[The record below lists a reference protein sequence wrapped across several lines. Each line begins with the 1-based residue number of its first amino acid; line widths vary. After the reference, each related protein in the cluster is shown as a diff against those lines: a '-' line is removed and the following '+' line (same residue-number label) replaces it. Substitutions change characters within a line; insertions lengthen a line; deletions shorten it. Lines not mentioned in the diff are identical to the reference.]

1 MKEAPK
7 NVVASVLARLRNV
20 ADKVGLTFNDVLQS
34 YVIER
39 FLARLAQS
47 PHADS
52 VLLKGALLLRVWGIP
67 RARPTMDIDLLRR
80 GEADIASLVALV
92 KQCAAIVD
100 ETDGVTFDPAT
111 VVADTIRDE
120 AEYVGTRVRLQ
131 ARLDNVRQMVQIDF
145 GVGDTVYP
153 RPRVIEY
160 PVLLGGAPL
169 KLSAYPVET
178 AIAEKFQAMVALD
191 FKNSRMKDF
200 HDICTLSQIFA
211 FDGRALSRA
220 IKSTFERRR
229 TPIPTTDPTAFTSR
243 YFADPGH
250 IRQWAAFAKR
260 IGETSLG
267 DKFEAVVVS
276 IRDFVMPAA
285 RAAAVGEVFAQTWPK
300 HGPWSG

>member
-1 MKEAPK
+1 MKDAPK
-7 NVVASVLARLRNV
+7 NVVASVLARLRNA
-20 ADKVGLTFNDVLQS
+20 ADKAGLTFNDVLQS

-39 FLARLAQS
+39 FLARLAQT

-52 VLLKGALLLRVWGIP
+52 VLLKGALLLRVWGVP

-80 GEADIASLVALV
+80 GDADTESLVQFV
-92 KQCAAIVD
+92 KQCAAVVD

-111 VVADTIRDE
+111 VVAESIRDE
-120 AEYVGTRVRLQ
+120 AEYVGARVRLR

-153 RPRVIEY
+153 RPIVIEY

-191 FKNSRMKDF
+191 LKNSRMKDF
-200 HDICTLSQIFA
+200 HDIWTLSQIFD
-211 FDGRALSRA
+211 FGGRALSTA

-229 TPIPTTDPTAFTSR
+229 TPIPTMDPTALTAR

-250 IRQWAAFAKR
+250 IRQWAAFTRR
-260 IGETSLG
+260 IAAPDLSDRFETIVIG
-267 DKFEAVVVS
+267 
-276 IRDFVMPAA
+276 IRDFIMPPA
-285 RAAAVGEVFAQTWPK
+285 RAAAASEGFGQRWPK
-300 HGPWSG
+300 QGPWSG